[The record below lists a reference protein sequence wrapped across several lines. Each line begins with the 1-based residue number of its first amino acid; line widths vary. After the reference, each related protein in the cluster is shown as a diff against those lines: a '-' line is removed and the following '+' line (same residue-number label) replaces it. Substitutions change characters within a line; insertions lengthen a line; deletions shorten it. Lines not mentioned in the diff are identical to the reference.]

1 LAVREGLKPSP
12 SLFPNEKLPINT
24 KSGAIAPQGD
34 IMSKQI
40 KYAYKRHNTWVY
52 RRTYPQ
58 HLQHILGSSLKQ
70 SLKTADAKTAK
81 ARVAELN
88 QTFTNIVKEAEQN
101 VSANIG
107 KASANSTDHSVRV
120 PVARPRYHHARLVGE
135 RLVKDLAAAY
145 LTCQSERLR
154 PGSYKAVRFATELLV
169 SHLGTHELG
178 DITQVQGR
186 EVLSL
191 ITQLSPN
198 IRKYCKGQSA
208 SLTQLAS
215 LSARLEPGHTL
226 APQTQGRIWKHMLQV
241 FDWCVEQGELT
252 ANPWEHLT
260 IREKPEVYPHKVLT
274 DEQVV
279 TLLQAKDR
287 VLSSAL
293 LFGLLTGMRSGEIC
307 GLLASDVISK
317 GNLGRFI
324 QIQPNEHRQLKSR
337 AAEREVPLHAKLE
350 QLLDKSLPQQGRL
363 FPTLNVDKVVKA
375 YAKLLITYPTLTGT
389 VFHSTRKWFITQ
401 CERTGV
407 PEHYTATLV
416 GHHTARSA
424 NKLTY
429 ALYSGGISDA
439 QKREIVDGIRLPVS
453 SSNGEGTS

>member
-1 LAVREGLKPSP
+1 
-12 SLFPNEKLPINT
+12 
-24 KSGAIAPQGD
+24 
-34 IMSKQI
+34 MSTQI

-58 HLQHILGSSLKQ
+58 YLQHLLGSSLKQ

-101 VSANIG
+101 VSANTDQTGAIISN
-107 KASANSTDHSVRV
+107 ACDATANPR
-120 PVARPRYHHARLVGE
+120 PCIERPRYQPVRLLGDR
-135 RLVKDLAAAY
+135 RLAEVATAY
-145 LTCQSERLR
+145 LTYQAERLR
-154 PGSYKAVRFATELLV
+154 PGSYKAIRFATELLV
-169 SHLGTHELG
+169 SHLGTHKLG
-178 DITQVQGR
+178 DITQAQGR

-198 IRKYCKGQSA
+198 VRKYGKGRA
-208 SLTQLAS
+208 ATLTQLAS
-215 LSARLEPGHTL
+215 LSAELEPGHTL
-226 APQTQGRIWKHMLQV
+226 APQTQARIWKHMLQV
-241 FDWCVEQGELT
+241 FDWCVEQGELST
-252 ANPWEHLT
+252 NPWEHLT
-260 IREKPEVYPHKVLT
+260 IREKPDVYPHKVLT

-293 LFGLLTGMRSGEIC
+293 LFGLLTGMRSGEIR

-324 QIQPNEHRQLKSR
+324 RIQPNEIRQLKSK

-350 QLLDKSLPQQGRL
+350 QLLDASLPKTGRL
-363 FPTLNVDKVVKA
+363 FPTLTVDKVVKA
-375 YAKLLITYPTLTGT
+375 YAKLRQAYPNLAGT

-416 GHHTARSA
+416 GHHSARST

-429 ALYSGGISDA
+429 ALYSGGLSDA
-439 QKREIVDGIRLPVS
+439 QKREIVDGIHLPDW
-453 SSNGEGTS
+453 EGLS

>member
-1 LAVREGLKPSP
+1 
-12 SLFPNEKLPINT
+12 
-24 KSGAIAPQGD
+24 
-34 IMSKQI
+34 MSTQI

-58 HLQHILGSSLKQ
+58 HLQPLLGSSLKQ
-70 SLKTADAKTAK
+70 SMKTADAKTAK

-88 QTFTNIVKEAEQN
+88 KTFTNIVKEAEQH
-101 VSANIG
+101 VPANTG
-107 KASANSTDHSVRV
+107 KASANSTDHSARV
-120 PVARPRYHHARLVGE
+120 PAARPRYHHDRFVGE
-135 RLVKDLAAAY
+135 RLVKDLAKAY
-145 LTCQSERLR
+145 LTYESERLR
-154 PGSYKAVRFATELLV
+154 PGSYKAIRFATELLL
-169 SHLGTHELG
+169 SHLGTHKLG
-178 DITQVQGR
+178 DITQAQGR

-198 IRKYCKGQSA
+198 ARKYSRGQSA
-208 SLTQLAS
+208 TLNQLAK
-215 LSARLEPGHTL
+215 LSAEQEPGHTL
-226 APQTQGRIWKHMLQV
+226 APQTQARIWKHMLQV
-241 FDWCVEQGELT
+241 LDWCVEQGERST
-252 ANPWEHLT
+252 NPWEHLT
-260 IREKPEVYPHKVLT
+260 IREKPEVYPHQVLT

-307 GLLASDVISK
+307 GLMASDVISK

-324 QIQPNEHRQLKSR
+324 RIQPNEFRQLKSK

-350 QLLDKSLPQQGRL
+350 QLLDTSLPSQGRL
-363 FPTLNVDKVVKA
+363 FPTLTVDKVVKA
-375 YAKLLITYPTLTGT
+375 YAKLRQAYPNLTGT

-401 CERTGV
+401 CERTEV

-416 GHHTARSA
+416 GHHSARSA

-439 QKREIVDGIRLPVS
+439 QKREIVDGIMLPDW
-453 SSNGEGTS
+453 EGLS

>member
-1 LAVREGLKPSP
+1 
-12 SLFPNEKLPINT
+12 
-24 KSGAIAPQGD
+24 
-34 IMSKQI
+34 MSTQI

-58 HLQHILGSSLKQ
+58 HLQPLLGSSLKQ

-88 QTFTNIVKEAEQN
+88 QTFTYIVKEAEQH
-101 VSANIG
+101 VSANTGQTDTII
-107 KASANSTDHSVRV
+107 STACGAAADPR
-120 PVARPRYHHARLVGE
+120 PCIERPRYQPVRLLGDR
-135 RLVKDLAAAY
+135 RLAEVATEY
-145 LTCQSERLR
+145 LTHQSERLR
-154 PGSYKAVRFATELLV
+154 PGSYKAIRFAAELLV
-169 SHLGTHELG
+169 SHLGTNKLG
-178 DITQVQGR
+178 DITQAQGR

-198 IRKYCKGQSA
+198 VRKYHKGQAA
-208 SLTQLAS
+208 SLTQLAE
-215 LSARLEPGHTL
+215 LSAELEPGQTL
-226 APQTQGRIWKHMLQV
+226 APQTQTRIWKHMLQV
-241 FDWCVEQGELT
+241 LDWCVEQGELST
-252 ANPWEHLT
+252 NPWEHLT
-260 IREKPEVYPHKVLT
+260 IREKPEVCPHKVLT
-274 DEQVV
+274 HEQVV
-279 TLLQAKDR
+279 ILLQTKDR

-324 QIQPNEHRQLKSR
+324 RIQPNEYRQLKSK

-350 QLLDKSLPQQGRL
+350 QLLDTALPKQGRL
-363 FPTLNVDKVVKA
+363 FPALSVDKVVKA
-375 YAKLLITYPTLTGT
+375 YAKLRITYPNLTGT

-416 GHHTARSA
+416 GHHSARST

-439 QKREIVDGIRLPVS
+439 QKREIVDGIRLPDW
-453 SSNGEGTS
+453 EGMS

>member
-1 LAVREGLKPSP
+1 
-12 SLFPNEKLPINT
+12 
-24 KSGAIAPQGD
+24 
-34 IMSKQI
+34 MSTQI

-58 HLQHILGSSLKQ
+58 HLQPLLGSSLKQ

-88 QTFTNIVKEAEQN
+88 QTFTNIVKEADAH
-101 VSANIG
+101 VSANTG
-107 KASANSTDHSVRV
+107 KASANSTGNSVRV

-135 RLVKDLAAAY
+135 RLVKDLAKAY
-145 LTCQSERLR
+145 LTYQSERLR
-154 PGSYKAVRFATELLV
+154 PGSFKAIRFATELLV
-169 SHLGTHELG
+169 SHLGTTKVGET
-178 DITQVQGR
+178 TQAQGR

-198 IRKYCKGQSA
+198 VRKYAQA
-208 SLTQLAS
+208 REANLHQLAK
-215 LSARLEPGHTL
+215 LSAELEPGHTL
-226 APQTQGRIWKHMLQV
+226 APQTQARIWKHMLQV

-252 ANPWEHLT
+252 TNPWEHLT

-274 DEQVV
+274 EDQVL

-307 GLLASDVISK
+307 GLLVSDVISK
-317 GNLGRFI
+317 GNLGRFVRV
-324 QIQPNEHRQLKSR
+324 QPNEFRQLKSK

-350 QLLDKSLPQQGRL
+350 QLLDASLPKRGRL
-363 FPTLNVDKVVKA
+363 FPHLTVDRVVKA
-375 YAKLLITYPTLTGT
+375 YAKLRRRHPELHGT

-416 GHHTARSA
+416 GHHSARSA

-439 QKREIVDGIRLPVS
+439 QKRAIIDGIRLP
-453 SSNGEGTS
+453 EGAL

>member
-1 LAVREGLKPSP
+1 
-12 SLFPNEKLPINT
+12 
-24 KSGAIAPQGD
+24 
-34 IMSKQI
+34 MSTQI

-58 HLQHILGSSLKQ
+58 HLQPLLGSSLKQ

-81 ARVAELN
+81 ARVAVLN
-88 QTFTNIVKEAEQN
+88 QTFTNIVKEAEQH
-101 VSANIG
+101 VSANTDQTGAIISN
-107 KASANSTDHSVRV
+107 ACSAAADPR
-120 PVARPRYHHARLVGE
+120 PGIERPRYQPVRLLGDR
-135 RLVKDLAAAY
+135 RLAEVATEY
-145 LTCQSERLR
+145 LTYQSERLR
-154 PGSYKAVRFATELLV
+154 PSSYKAVRFAAELLV
-169 SHLGTHELG
+169 SHLGTNKLG

-198 IRKYCKGQSA
+198 VRKYGKGQSA

-215 LSARLEPGHTL
+215 LSAELEPGHTL
-226 APQTQGRIWKHMLQV
+226 APQTQARICKHMLQV
-241 FDWCVEQGELT
+241 FDWCVEQGELST
-252 ANPWEHLT
+252 NPWEHLT
-260 IREKPEVYPHKVLT
+260 IREKPEVSPHKVLT

-324 QIQPNEHRQLKSR
+324 RIQPNEFRQLKSK
-337 AAEREVPLHAKLE
+337 AAEREVPLHTALE
-350 QLLDKSLPQQGRL
+350 QLLHTALPNKGRL
-363 FPTLNVDKVVKA
+363 FPTLTVDKVVKA
-375 YAKLLITYPTLTGT
+375 YAKLRIAYPNLTGT

-416 GHHTARSA
+416 GHHSARSA

-439 QKREIVDGIRLPVS
+439 QKREIVDGIRLPDW
-453 SSNGEGTS
+453 EGTS

>member
-1 LAVREGLKPSP
+1 
-12 SLFPNEKLPINT
+12 
-24 KSGAIAPQGD
+24 
-34 IMSKQI
+34 MSTHI

-58 HLQHILGSSLKQ
+58 HLQPLLGSSLKQ

-88 QTFTNIVKEAEQN
+88 QTFTNIVKVADAH
-101 VSANIG
+101 VSADTG
-107 KASANSTDHSVRV
+107 KASANSTDNSVRV
-120 PVARPRYHHARLVGE
+120 PLALPRYHYARFVGE
-135 RLVKDLAAAY
+135 RLVKDLAAEY
-145 LTCQSERLR
+145 LTYQSERLR
-154 PGSYKAVRFATELLV
+154 PGSFKAIRFATELLV
-169 SHLGTHELG
+169 SHLSGTKAG
-178 DITQVQGR
+178 DITQAQGR
-186 EVLSL
+186 EVLSR
-191 ITQLSPN
+191 IAQLSPN
-198 IRKYCKGQSA
+198 VRKHAKA
-208 SLTQLAS
+208 KEATLIQLAK
-215 LSARLEPGHTL
+215 LSAELEPGHTL
-226 APQTQGRIWKHMLQV
+226 APQTQARIWKHMLQV
-241 FDWCVEQGELT
+241 FDWCVEQGELST
-252 ANPWEHLT
+252 NPWEHLT
-260 IREKPEVYPHKVLT
+260 IREKPEVSPHKVLT

-307 GLLASDVISK
+307 GLLATDVTSK

-324 QIQPNEHRQLKSR
+324 QIQPNEVRQLKSK
-337 AAEREVPLHAKLE
+337 AAEREVPLHTALE
-350 QLLDKSLPQQGRL
+350 QLLDASLPKTGRL
-363 FPTLNVDKVVKA
+363 FLTLTVDKVVKA
-375 YAKLLITYPTLTGT
+375 YAKLRIIHPTLMGT

-416 GHHTARSA
+416 GHHSARSA

-439 QKREIVDGIRLPVS
+439 QKRKIVDGIRLPDW
-453 SSNGEGTS
+453 EGTS

>member
-1 LAVREGLKPSP
+1 
-12 SLFPNEKLPINT
+12 
-24 KSGAIAPQGD
+24 
-34 IMSKQI
+34 MSTHI

-58 HLQHILGSSLKQ
+58 HLQPLIRSSLKQ

-88 QTFTNIVKEAEQN
+88 QTFTNIVKEAEQH

-107 KASANSTDHSVRV
+107 QTGAIIPTACGATADPR
-120 PVARPRYHHARLVGE
+120 PCIERPRYQPVRLLGDR
-135 RLVKDLAAAY
+135 RLAEVATEY
-145 LTCQSERLR
+145 LTYQSERLR
-154 PGSYKAVRFATELLV
+154 QGSYKAVRFATELLV
-169 SHLGTHELG
+169 SHLGTTKLG
-178 DITQVQGR
+178 DITQAQGR
-186 EVLSL
+186 EALSL

-198 IRKYCKGQSA
+198 VRKHAQAKGA
-208 SLTQLAS
+208 SLTQLAK
-215 LSARLEPGHTL
+215 LSAELEPGHTL
-226 APQTQGRIWKHMLQV
+226 APQTQARIWKHMLQV

-252 ANPWEHLT
+252 TNPWGHLT
-260 IREKPEVYPHKVLT
+260 IRAKPEVSPHKVLT

-279 TLLQAKDR
+279 TLLQANDR

-307 GLLASDVISK
+307 GLFDSDVISK

-324 QIQPNEHRQLKSR
+324 RIQPNGFRQLKSK
-337 AAEREVPLHAKLE
+337 ASEREVPLHAKLE
-350 QLLDKSLPQQGRL
+350 HLVDTSLPKQGRL
-363 FPTLNVDKVVKA
+363 FPTLSVDKVVKA
-375 YAKLLITYPTLTGT
+375 YAKLRITCPSLTGT

-401 CERTGV
+401 CERTGI
-407 PEHYTATLV
+407 PEHCTATLV
-416 GHHTARSA
+416 GHHSARSS

-439 QKREIVDGIRLPVS
+439 QKREIVDGIRLPCW
-453 SSNGEGTS
+453 EGTS

>member
-1 LAVREGLKPSP
+1 
-12 SLFPNEKLPINT
+12 
-24 KSGAIAPQGD
+24 
-34 IMSKQI
+34 MSTLI

-58 HLQHILGSSLKQ
+58 HLQSLLGSSLKQ

-88 QTFTNIVKEAEQN
+88 QTFINIVKEAEQH
-101 VSANIG
+101 VSANTG
-107 KASANSTDHSVRV
+107 KDFANSTDHSVRV
-120 PVARPRYHHARLVGE
+120 PVARPRYHHACLLGE
-135 RLVKDLAAAY
+135 RLVKDLAASY
-145 LTCQSERLR
+145 LTYQSERLR

-169 SHLGTHELG
+169 SHLGSTKAG
-178 DITQVQGR
+178 DVTQAQGR

-198 IRKYCKGQSA
+198 VRKHSQAKGA
-208 SLTQLAS
+208 SLTQLVK
-215 LSARLEPGHTL
+215 LSAVLEPGQTL
-226 APQTQGRIWKHMLQV
+226 ASQTQARIWKHMQQV
-241 FDWCVEQGELT
+241 LDWCVEQGELST
-252 ANPWEHLT
+252 NPWEHLT
-260 IREKPEVYPHKVLT
+260 IREKPEVSPHKVLT

-307 GLLASDVISK
+307 GLMAGDIISK

-324 QIQPNEHRQLKSR
+324 CIQPNEHRQLKSK

-350 QLLDKSLPQQGRL
+350 QLLDTSLPKQGRL
-363 FPTLNVDKVVKA
+363 FPTLSVDKVVKA
-375 YAKLLITYPTLTGT
+375 YAKLRITYPTLTGT

-416 GHHTARSA
+416 GHHSARSA

-439 QKREIVDGIRLPVS
+439 QKR
-453 SSNGEGTS
+453 